1 MYAVIDVETTGG
13 QPAQDSI
20 IEVAIRIHDGNQ
32 IVKRYETL
40 VNPGRPIPYFIT
52 QLTGIHD
59 GMVKDAPKFYEVAK
73 DIVELT
79 EGMIFVAHN
88 VRFDYSFF
96 KKEFSSL
103 GFNYQRKTLC
113 TVRLSRQMIPGLPS
127 YSLGKLCRSIGI
139 ELNDRHRAAGDA
151 EATALL
157 LDRIIKQNDPDSI
170 SSFINGEIKASM
182 IPPGLDRRIIED
194 LPEQTGIYYFYD
206 AAGNVIYVGKSTN
219 IRKRV
224 ISHFTVD
231 LKKKNAIEF
240 KNSIADISYELT
252 GSELIAL
259 LYENDEIKKLKPV
272 HNRALKRTNFGYGL
286 FSFVDK
292 NGFINFK
299 VEKLSEE
306 SDPILPITN
315 QMSGKSML
323 MKLVDKYRLCEKF
336 CGVNVKGSACFNV
349 RLKKCDGA
357 CYGNET
363 VEEYNKKALEVIE
376 KYSFKHKNFFILG
389 PGRHDQEQSVV
400 GIENGRY
407 IGFGYLDKSLSYNSP
422 VDLLDCL
429 THYNDNRDARQIIRT
444 YFPKVPSSRIILF

>member
-1 MYAVIDVETTGG
+1 MYAIIDVETTGG
-13 QPAQDSI
+13 QPSQDSI
-20 IEVAIRIHDGNQ
+20 IEIAIRIHDGEK
-32 IVKRYETL
+32 IIKRYESL
-40 VNPGRPIPYFIT
+40 INPGRPIPYFIT

-59 GMVKDAPKFYEVAK
+59 GMVKDAPRFYEVAK

-79 EGMIFVAHN
+79 EGKVFVAHN
-88 VRFDYSFF
+88 VRFDYSFL

-127 YSLGKLCRSIGI
+127 YSLGKLCHSIGI
-139 ELNDRHRAAGDA
+139 ELNDRHRAGGDA

-157 LDRIIKQNDPDSI
+157 LDRIIKQNDTDSI
-170 SSFINGEIKASM
+170 STFINGEIKSSLL
-182 IPPGLDRRIIED
+182 PPAIDKQKIDD
-194 LPEQTGIYYFYD
+194 LPEETGIYYFYD

-219 IRKRV
+219 IRKRI

-252 GSELIAL
+252 GSELVAL
-259 LYENDEIKKLKPV
+259 LYESDEIKKLKPI

-292 NGFINFK
+292 NGYVNFN
-299 VEKLSEE
+299 VEKLTDDC
-306 SDPILPITN
+306 DPIVPLN
-315 QMSGKSML
+315 NHLSGKKML
-323 MKLVDKYRLCEKF
+323 MNLIDKYRLCEKF
-336 CGVNVKGSACFNV
+336 CGVDVRSTACFNV

-357 CYGNET
+357 CYGNEP
-363 VEEYNKKALEVIE
+363 VEDYNKKAEAIIK
-376 KYSFKHKNFFILG
+376 KYSFQHKNFFIIG
-389 PGRHDQEQSVV
+389 PGRNALEKSVV

-407 IGFGYLDKSLSYNSP
+407 IGFGYFDNSQAFSSPEEIKYCLSPRS
-422 VDLLDCL
+422 DD
-429 THYNDNRDARQIIRT
+429 RDARQIIRSFYT
-444 YFPKVPSSRIILF
+444 KTPSSSILTY